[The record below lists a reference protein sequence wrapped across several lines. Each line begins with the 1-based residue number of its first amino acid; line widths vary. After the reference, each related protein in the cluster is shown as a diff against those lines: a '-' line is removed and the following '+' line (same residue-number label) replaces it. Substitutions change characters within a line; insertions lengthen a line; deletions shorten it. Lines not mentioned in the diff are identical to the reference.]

1 MLTRPLGA
9 TDLQVSILGFG
20 GAPLGNMYKPV
31 SDKEARDTLAAA
43 LDSGLNFFDTA
54 PHYGAGLSER
64 RIGDAV
70 RGAHAKNCVVSTKV
84 GRLLY
89 PDSNADVEALRH
101 GFVTPMPFEQR
112 YDYSYDGIMRS
123 WEDSLIRLGLAI
135 VDVLLVHDIG
145 IETHREFHKD
155 RWMEFTAGGG
165 YRALEELRAGGQVRA
180 IGLGVNEIKVCEAA
194 LDVGQFDCFLLA
206 GRYTLLEQNGC
217 LELFSRCLATNTS
230 IIAGGPFNSGIL
242 ATGVTDLQNGN
253 YNYVPATAEII
264 ERVSAIEAICR
275 EFDISLAAAALQLP
289 LAHSAVASV
298 IPGLASVA
306 SVNQALNWIE
316 TKSPAQFWNV
326 LKEHNLLAADVP
338 IPLFENL
345 HGDC

>member
-9 TDLQVSILGFG
+9 TDLQVSVLGFG
-20 GAPLGNMYKPV
+20 GAPLGNLYKPV

-43 LDSGLNFFDTA
+43 LKSGLNFFDTA

-70 RGAHAKNCVVSTKV
+70 RGANVKNCIVSTKV

-89 PDSNADVEALRH
+89 PDSNADVAALRH

-123 WEDSLIRLGLAI
+123 WEDSLIRLGLAS
-135 VDVLLVHDIG
+135 VDMLLVHDIG
-145 IETHREFHKD
+145 IETHREFHND

-194 LDVGQFDCFLLA
+194 LDLGQFDCFLLA
-206 GRYTLLEQNGC
+206 GRYTLLEQKGC
-217 LELFSRCLATNTS
+217 LELFSRCLAANTS

-242 ATGVTDLQNGN
+242 ATGVTDVQTGN

-264 ERVSAIEAICR
+264 ERVSTIEAICR

-289 LAHSAVASV
+289 LAHRAVASV

-316 TKSPAQFWNV
+316 TKSPAEFWNV
-326 LKEHNLLAADVP
+326 LKEYNLLAADVP
-338 IPLFENL
+338 IPFFENP